1 MLDRLILA
9 GCDVNATLVM
19 NNLVLKG
26 LERLQSRNTI
36 KLYSGL
42 HWAAET
48 HPRVVASLISSR
60 LNPNDQVEKTKQ
72 ENHKFAVSFA
82 DNYKSYKTSSALVK
96 CIVAGKIEQL
106 KQMIAFEG
114 ELKQNSNQ
122 PIVNLR

>member
-19 NNLVLKG
+19 NNLVL
-26 LERLQSRNTI
+26 N
-36 KLYSGL
+36 GL

-72 ENHKFAVSFA
+72 ENHKFGVSFA
-82 DNYKSYKTSSALVK
+82 DNYSKFLYCTDCTMYNLYIRYIVHMSSSDSRL
-96 CIVAGKIEQL
+96 
-106 KQMIAFEG
+106 
-114 ELKQNSNQ
+114 
-122 PIVNLR
+122 

>member
-19 NNLVLKG
+19 NNLVL
-26 LERLQSRNTI
+26 N
-36 KLYSGL
+36 GL

-72 ENHKFAVSFA
+72 ENHKFGVSFA
-82 DNYKSYKTSSALVK
+82 DNYSKFL
-96 CIVAGKIEQL
+96 
-106 KQMIAFEG
+106 
-114 ELKQNSNQ
+114 
-122 PIVNLR
+122 